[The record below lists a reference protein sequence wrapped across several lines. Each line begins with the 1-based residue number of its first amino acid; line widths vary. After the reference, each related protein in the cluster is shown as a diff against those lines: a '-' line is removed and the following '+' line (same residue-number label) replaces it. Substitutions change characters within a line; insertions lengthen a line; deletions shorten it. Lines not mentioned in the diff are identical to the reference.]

1 MNNTPRSRAIQLGIQ
16 LAAHA
21 EKAGIQQ
28 KKISEITGYAPNT
41 ISRILT
47 GKFPAKSEIL
57 CAIADA
63 ICVEIKIIN
72 CSEMG
77 ENSKIMWYIF
87 TNAGQAYNPTQTPEF
102 DKNFGRWDEFDTLE
116 DAEKFRESYQ

>member
-1 MNNTPRSRAIQLGIQ
+1 MTPRSRAIQLGIQ

-28 KKISEITGYAPNT
+28 KKIAEITGYAPNT

-57 CAIADA
+57 CAIAEA
-63 ICVEIKIIN
+63 IGVEIKIIN
-72 CSEMG
+72 CTERC
-77 ENSKIMWYIF
+77 EKI
-87 TNAGQAYNPTQTPEF
+87 
-102 DKNFGRWDEFDTLE
+102 
-116 DAEKFRESYQ
+116 